1 LAFGNAT
8 GTVTDV
14 VVTAPHSVTTLPATT
29 QLVTSESFYPSATI
43 RGQYSIAPA
52 TTIVNGH
59 PKTYHTIVNV
69 AQQPKN
75 I

>member
-1 LAFGNAT
+1 M
-8 GTVTDV
+8 
-14 VVTAPHSVTTLPATT
+14 VVTAGPVM
-29 QLVTSESFYPSATI
+29 VTSESFYPSATI

-75 I
+75 Q